1 MNTYYFM
8 FVSAMLL
15 YGTNGTV
22 AHFISLSSFEIVL
35 DRAALGGLFLF
46 FVLLVKRQP
55 IVFKGLEKS
64 WAFLAA
70 SSVSMGLGW
79 LFLYEAFAQIGVSLA
94 ILLNYL
100 GPIVVMVA
108 APFVFHEHITRVRI
122 LGLVSVV
129 IGMILV
135 NGIDVQAHGFSW
147 GLFCGFMSGM
157 SYGVNLILNKKAVG
171 IPGLQNAA
179 FQLAGAFVIVA
190 VFTVIFHTGTVHLDM
205 TNIVALFV
213 LGVINSGLA
222 CYLCFSSMQHL
233 PAQSISI
240 CSYIEPL
247 SALAFAA
254 IFLGEVLTAFQWIG
268 AVLILGGILG
278 AELWEW
284 KSGVKS

>member
-135 NGIDVQAHGFSW
+135 NGIDV
-147 GLFCGFMSGM
+147 
-157 SYGVNLILNKKAVG
+157 
-171 IPGLQNAA
+171 
-179 FQLAGAFVIVA
+179 
-190 VFTVIFHTGTVHLDM
+190 
-205 TNIVALFV
+205 
-213 LGVINSGLA
+213 
-222 CYLCFSSMQHL
+222 
-233 PAQSISI
+233 
-240 CSYIEPL
+240 
-247 SALAFAA
+247 
-254 IFLGEVLTAFQWIG
+254 
-268 AVLILGGILG
+268 
-278 AELWEW
+278 
-284 KSGVKS
+284 